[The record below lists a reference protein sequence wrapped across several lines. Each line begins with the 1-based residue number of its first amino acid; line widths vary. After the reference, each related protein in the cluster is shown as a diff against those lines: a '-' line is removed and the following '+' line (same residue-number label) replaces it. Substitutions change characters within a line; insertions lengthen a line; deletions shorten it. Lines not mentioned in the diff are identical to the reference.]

1 MKQLYEKT
9 VTTVFIVP
17 TLNID
22 REDLYNNK
30 LINGFIADVNK
41 EDYYQEDV
49 VFLLFKP
56 NNMDVFRAFLEKEY
70 EINSFIIEDYD
81 YEAGYIVLVYQLNP
95 ELKKDIELIKQSKYS
110 KVSDHFKSLFPLR
123 LIDYSDPKRDTTMSI
138 QHLVFDKDKRLLE
151 FWESQLGGEDF
162 AMDPNAELWNEFNL
176 KNEILDIE
184 TIIENEKNNK

>member
-1 MKQLYEKT
+1 MKHIYEKT

-41 EDYYQEDV
+41 EDYYQEDA

-56 NNMDVFRAFLEKEY
+56 KDIEIFRAFLEKEY
-70 EINSFIIEDYD
+70 EINPFIIEDYD
-81 YEAGYIVLVYQLNP
+81 YEEGYVVLVYQLNP

-110 KVSDHFKSLFPLR
+110 KVSDSFKELFPLR
-123 LIDYSDPKRDTTMSI
+123 LIDYSDPKRGTTMSI
-138 QHLVFDKDKRLLE
+138 QHLIFDKDKRLLA
-151 FWESQLGGEDF
+151 FWEEQLGGEDF
-162 AMDPNAELWNEFNL
+162 AMDPEAELWNEFSL
-176 KNEILDIE
+176 KNEKSRLHS
-184 TIIENEKNNK
+184 TVQ